1 MNYFLKLLTIT
12 LSVLFLGLLILGL
25 LKSMDGDYFANNPL
39 NAIGTILGLS
49 ALVYV
54 TIQGIKELWKA

>member
-25 LKSMDGDYFANNPL
+25 LKSMDGDYFANNTW

>member
-1 MNYFLKLLTIT
+1 MNKFLKLLTIT

-25 LKSMDGDYFANNPL
+25 LKSMDGDYFTNNPL